1 MPLVTIG
8 SHVFFGA
15 TENFKNPAKSE
26 KTLGAGTSGMQCWK
40 ATPASQCR
48 ASRCLR
54 ATKNQAR
61 WVPFFQSVVFLQKS
75 AWNMLKPQ
83 TTGAIFGGQP
93 CHQGWQIRSSL
104 IQELFTV
111 VFSPW
116 KTMPWKGFSMDGYG
130 EGKPHGSGMFS
141 QQRSGHIQTNPTSLR
156 SLPSGYV

>member
-111 VFSPW
+111 VFSR
-116 KTMPWKGFSMDGYG
+116 
-130 EGKPHGSGMFS
+130 GKLCRERVFQWMATAKANRMVVECFLNNEVVISKQIRPH
-141 QQRSGHIQTNPTSLR
+141 
-156 SLPSGYV
+156 